1 VWYTVELYFLSCRT
15 CTDIDDDDDDDDHS
29 ECDTELAIY

>member
-1 VWYTVELYFLSCRT
+1 MWYSVELYFLSCRT
-15 CTDIDDDDDDDDHS
+15 CTDIDDDDDDHS